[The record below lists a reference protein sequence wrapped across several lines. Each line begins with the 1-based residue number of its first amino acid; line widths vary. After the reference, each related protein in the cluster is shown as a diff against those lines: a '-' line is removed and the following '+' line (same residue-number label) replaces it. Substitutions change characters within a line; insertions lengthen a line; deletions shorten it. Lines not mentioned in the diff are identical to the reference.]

1 MVHEQR
7 MLGPEHWSPR
17 PWSAHVLFFSFF
29 LECLSCGNS
38 ILRGFCWASPISFL
52 MNSNI
57 VIATAANNS
66 DSPDSVSGGSRAQSQ
81 RSLPGLAQSSLLA
94 LPIGPTMSRGWLQTP
109 NPLALAFISGVLGL
123 KLRKFFFFPCS
134 CLGPGFGICNILAS
148 GPWVLR

>member
-1 MVHEQR
+1 M
-7 MLGPEHWSPR
+7 
-17 PWSAHVLFFSFF
+17 FFSFLFF

-66 DSPDSVSGGSRAQSQ
+66 DPPDSVSGGSRAQWQ

-94 LPIGPTMSRGWLQTP
+94 LRIGPTMSRRWLQTP

-123 KLRKFFFFPCS
+123 KLRKFFFFFSLLLLRPWVWNLQYS
-134 CLGPGFGICNILAS
+134 CLRPLGAEVKGAGHLVYPF
-148 GPWVLR
+148 